1 MITKAQCVEWIAALR
16 SGKYRQGTGGLRRRH
31 SSPNAP
37 DTNTYVLGRGH
48 SSPNAPDTDTY
59 CCLGVLGNIL
69 VGTGGYVWEWE
80 ARPGSCYSFRP
91 VGKHTRYTDLPS
103 GVLRYGI
110 QAQLMQM
117 NDDKGADFPEI
128 ANYIERTILPELED

>member
-16 SGKYRQGTGGLRRRH
+16 SGEYAQGTGGLRRR
-31 SSPNAP
+31 
-37 DTNTYVLGRGH
+37 H